1 MGFNLGKELNK
12 LKEFAIDAAP
22 YAMMA
27 APFIPGVNPGVM
39 SLMEKYA
46 PWMKNA
52 MQSKFM
58 NSVMGASL
66 KDAGLSYAM
75 AKMQGKRNPHLIA
88 KNALMRNMFIN
99 ANKVGWDM
107 DMMMGESPTIDMSDY
122 TKDVTLDIPAEMGT
136 RMGPGYEEY
145 GQSMMDKYYGPGRG
159 GVDLEALTGAKEGIL
174 EYPTTIGDYYKDWTP
189 IRSVDEANKIT
200 GGWEGI
206 DLPERGNVINWMEE
220 PAKQVT
226 KTVIPD
232 ALETFEQ
239 IEKDRIHPLEGTG
252 FLTTTKTKPS
262 WMDKL
267 LKRSEEAKD
276 LGITAGT
283 DAYDEFYGIGETRP
297 DMAKMFGLGY
307 DFFVDPLTDP
317 QIEREEEEELEKQ
330 MARLMWPRSMDDIPD
345 FQKGFLGYKNGG
357 LASLA
362 NGGRIGYQGGGI
374 GPAGATLEETPMAAR
389 KDVTIK
395 SQLEDMY
402 KMWYD
407 KGLLTPGLAKLLGWD
422 DPNEYYNSEF
432 MQRRFGDPDTS
443 FMNTPADEMAYDPE
457 GAGPMTPISPMDF
470 DDDFIFDEGAI
481 GQEGTFADEFEGYLD
496 LASGPDNQGIH
507 DAYED
512 YLMNGGT
519 LDFEDW
525 KISIQ

>member
-1 MGFNLGKELNK
+1 MSWLSDK
-12 LKEFAIDAAP
+12 LKEAVP
-22 YAMMA
+22 YAITALPFTPWGA
-27 APFIPGVNPGVM
+27 ALKGM
-39 SLMEKYA
+39 SPDWLQGI
-46 PWMKNA
+46 MKT
-52 MQSKFM
+52 KFM

-189 IRSVDEANKIT
+189 QTVDEANKIT

-232 ALETFEQ
+232 ALETFKD

-276 LGITAGT
+276 LGMTAGT
-283 DAYDEFYGIGETRP
+283 DA
-297 DMAKMFGLGY
+297 
-307 DFFVDPLTDP
+307 
-317 QIEREEEEELEKQ
+317 
-330 MARLMWPRSMDDIPD
+330 
-345 FQKGFLGYKNGG
+345 
-357 LASLA
+357 
-362 NGGRIGYQGGGI
+362 
-374 GPAGATLEETPMAAR
+374 
-389 KDVTIK
+389 
-395 SQLEDMY
+395 
-402 KMWYD
+402 
-407 KGLLTPGLAKLLGWD
+407 
-422 DPNEYYNSEF
+422 
-432 MQRRFGDPDTS
+432 
-443 FMNTPADEMAYDPE
+443 
-457 GAGPMTPISPMDF
+457 
-470 DDDFIFDEGAI
+470 
-481 GQEGTFADEFEGYLD
+481 
-496 LASGPDNQGIH
+496 
-507 DAYED
+507 
-512 YLMNGGT
+512 
-519 LDFEDW
+519 
-525 KISIQ
+525 